1 MDILLIWLVFTF
13 FFIVIAYVFSA
24 RARRKAVARQQ
35 ALLREP
41 RIGAETLTDF
51 QQRVMPILA
60 VAGHQVRDGAVLF
73 EGDLRTD
80 PQSAL
85 TELTHAFAGKGFT
98 PLLREGQGRGHV
110 KIALLPGIEQL
121 AWPQTGV
128 ERPNW
133 SVHLLLLF
141 LTLLTTT
148 GMGALHAG
156 VNLIDEPNKF
166 GVGLSYSLGLML
178 ILGAHELG
186 HYLTAKRHRIRVT
199 PPYFVPVPFGL
210 GTFGAFI
217 KIKSLSPNR
226 RATFDVAVA
235 GPLAGLVFAIP
246 ALLIG
251 IRHSHVVAG
260 TAPDMLHTGVQVG
273 SSFLL
278 AVLTKFGLG
287 ITAIEGQQLILHP
300 LAFAGWIGLVVT
312 ALNLLPI
319 GQLDGGH
326 IAHAMFGPKWGH
338 AVGVGALIT
347 LFALALF
354 VWPGLM
360 LWAWIVWFI
369 ARHPRR
375 SADRRRDPIEPTT
388 PSPWLVYVHLAC
400 SYFAPCPAC
409 ALCFFWNALSVF
421 VESGLRLK
429 ELQPLR
435 EGNDVEEAPYSA
447 NANKAM
453 MPIPS
458 AIKRNCAAV
467 FFTSDF

>member
-1 MDILLIWLVFTF
+1 MDIVLTWLVFTF
-13 FFIVIAYVFSA
+13 FFIVIAYLLSA
-24 RARRKAVARQQ
+24 RARRKAAARQQ
-35 ALLREP
+35 ALSREP

-51 QQRVMPILA
+51 RRRVMPILA
-60 VAGHQVRDGAVLF
+60 VAGHQVRDGGVLF

-110 KIALLPGIEQL
+110 KVALLPGIEQL

-156 VNLIDEPNKF
+156 VNLIDEPSKF

-186 HYLTAKRHRIRVT
+186 HYFTAKRHRIRVT

-251 IRHSHVVAG
+251 IRYSHVVAG
-260 TAPDMLHTGVQVG
+260 AAPDMHTGVQVG

-287 ITAIEGQQLILHP
+287 IAAIEGQQLILHP

-369 ARHPRR
+369 AGTRDVPPIDDVTPL
-375 SADRRRDPIEPTT
+375 SRRRRLLGWFTFI
-388 PSPWLVYVHLAC
+388 LLA
-400 SYFAPCPAC
+400 
-409 ALCFFWNALSVF
+409 
-421 VESGLRLK
+421 
-429 ELQPLR
+429 
-435 EGNDVEEAPYSA
+435 
-447 NANKAM
+447 
-453 MPIPS
+453 
-458 AIKRNCAAV
+458 AILLPVPHVLYAS
-467 FFTSDF
+467 F